1 MGGNIA
7 HISHNRWWC
16 TFFRAGVL
24 CTIENVKFWP
34 ILGYFVVELRT
45 FGVLFTGL
53 NNVAVYQSLPI

>member
-16 TFFRAGVL
+16 TFFSSW
-24 CTIENVKFWP
+24 EHVKFWP
-34 ILGYFVVELRT
+34 ILGYFGVELRT

-53 NNVAVYQSLPI
+53 NNVAVYQNLPI

>member
-16 TFFRAGVL
+16 TFFRAR
-24 CTIENVKFWP
+24 ENLAQRTGP
-34 ILGYFVVELRT
+34 ILAITSGIFVP

-53 NNVAVYQSLPI
+53 NNVAMYQNGQI